1 MDTPPPAPPNP
12 AGRRDWWRAQLVNPR
27 NLVFVIVLA
36 VGVVLDQA
44 TKAWVVA
51 NLEPVVDEVHIVPG
65 WFSLVHARNTGAAF
79 STMEGQI
86 GLFLAFTLVAIA
98 VVPWLLMQQPV
109 KSRFMPLILGMILA
123 GAMGNGID
131 RLRQGYV
138 TDFAKAYAGV
148 EPLRS
153 ALIDRVH
160 TNVWPIFNV
169 ADSLLLVGV
178 VLFGLYWALQRE
190 GEVLDDDSAPEAV

>member
-1 MDTPPPAPPNP
+1 MDAPAPSPVDPPPS
-12 AGRRDWWRAQLVNPR
+12 RWRQQLWNPR
-27 NLVFVIVLA
+27 NAVFGAVLA
-36 VGVVLDQA
+36 VGVGLDQA

-51 NLEPVVDEVHIVPG
+51 NLELHVDEVHIVPG
-65 WFSLVHARNTGAAF
+65 WFSLVHAQNTGAAF

-98 VVPWLLMQQPV
+98 VVPWLLTQQPV
-109 KSRFMPLILGMILA
+109 QSRFMPAILGMILA
-123 GAMGNGID
+123 GAVGNGID
-131 RLRQGYV
+131 RLRQGHV
-138 TDFAKAYAGV
+138 TDFAKAYGGV

-153 ALIDRVH
+153 SLIERFG

-190 GEVLDDDSAPEAV
+190 GEVADDDESAAEAA